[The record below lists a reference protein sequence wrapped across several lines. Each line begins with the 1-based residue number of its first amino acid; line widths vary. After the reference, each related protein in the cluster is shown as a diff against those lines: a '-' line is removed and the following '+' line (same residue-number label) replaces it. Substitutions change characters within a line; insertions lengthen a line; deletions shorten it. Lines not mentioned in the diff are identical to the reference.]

1 MGWALEAPA
10 NVPEQ
15 LDDRNPP
22 ERFVVF
28 ASLAQLGTS
37 EAPAVSQASLA
48 TSVALLSAWRLWA
61 PAILPASLVWQLA
74 FQVSPEASGASLA
87 LVPALQAFLA
97 SLESSQGGNY
107 SQVKLAVVV
116 RLAAL
121 WGSW

>member
-1 MGWALEAPA
+1 MGWELQAPA

-22 ERFVVF
+22 KRSVVF

-48 TSVALLSAWRLWA
+48 TSVALLSVWGLWA

-74 FQVSPEASGASLA
+74 FQVSPE
-87 LVPALQAFLA
+87 AFLA